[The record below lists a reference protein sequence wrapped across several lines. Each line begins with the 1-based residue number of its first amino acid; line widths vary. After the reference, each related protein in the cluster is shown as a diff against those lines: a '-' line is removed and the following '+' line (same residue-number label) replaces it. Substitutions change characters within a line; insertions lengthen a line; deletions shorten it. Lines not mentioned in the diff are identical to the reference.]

1 MNGETI
7 LQLIR
12 TSQEAV
18 AEHEISGQAPVI
30 MKHDIEVIVGGCVGN
45 ESPLGAHSSRDVK

>member
-30 MKHDIEVIVGGCVGN
+30 MKHDIEVIVGGRVGN